1 MTISAQS
8 LRKQLMTCV
17 SSIILE
23 REKFVKQPKTD
34 FTRNRKLPFKQVIL
48 SLLGMEGK
56 SLSSE
61 LLETFDFAAD
71 CPSVSAFCQARLKI
85 LPSAFKAIF
94 ERFVS
99 KNKQPKTFR
108 GFRLLAHDGSGIT
121 LPFNPDDPM
130 TYMNNRRKP
139 YNALH
144 LEALYDILNHDFVAC
159 DVENRRET
167 NERKSLL
174 KMANTLPFTTPV
186 ILIAD
191 RGYRSLNVYE
201 HLKES
206 GRYFVI
212 RELDVTSNG
221 FLAHTDLPKDGEF
234 DEIID
239 FELRRVQKKSLR
251 ERKNSHFLSTT
262 SVFDFLPE
270 KSKEPYPMSLRVVRI
285 KLGEDSYT
293 SLVTNL
299 PPDKFSKEDLSQ
311 LYHYRWGIETAFRD
325 LKYSLGLEQLHAKNK
340 QLIEQEIYARLI
352 MYNFSQRIVQ
362 SVELPEKDRH
372 YTYQINIKRAF
383 AICRHYFKWGR
394 GEIEQLLRKELL
406 PVRPGRKDKR
416 KMKNKAFKGFLYR
429 VA

>member
-1 MTISAQS
+1 
-8 LRKQLMTCV
+8 
-17 SSIILE
+17 
-23 REKFVKQPKTD
+23 
-34 FTRNRKLPFKQVIL
+34 
-48 SLLGMEGK
+48 MEGK

-61 LLETFDFAAD
+61 LLEAFNFSGD
-71 CPSVSAFCQARLKI
+71 CPSVSALCQARLKI

-99 KNKQPKTFR
+99 KEKHPKTFR
-108 GFRLLAHDGSGIT
+108 GFRLLAHDGSSIT
-121 LPFNPDDPM
+121 LPLDPEDQT
-130 TYMNNRRKP
+130 TYMNNTRKP
-139 YNALH
+139 FNALH
-144 LEALYDILNHDFVAC
+144 LEALYDILNHDFVTC
-159 DVENRRET
+159 DVENRREA

-174 KMANTLPFTTPV
+174 KMAKCLPFKTPV

-206 GRYFVI
+206 GQYFVI

-234 DEIID
+234 DEVID
-239 FELRRVQKKSLR
+239 FELRRAQKKKLR
-251 ERKNSHFLSTT
+251 ERKNSHFLSTS

-270 KSKEPYPMSLRVVRI
+270 KSKESYPMSLRAVRI

-299 PPDKFSKEDLSQ
+299 PADKFSQEDLNQ

-325 LKYSLGLEQLHAKNK
+325 LKYSLGLERLHAKNK

-352 MYNFSQRIVQ
+352 MYNFSQRIVE
-362 SVELPEKDRH
+362 SVVLPEKDRQ
-372 YTYQINIKRAF
+372 YAYQINVKRAI

-394 GEIEQLLRKELL
+394 GDIELLLRKELL
-406 PVRPGRKDKR
+406 PVRLGRKDKR
-416 KMKNKAFKGFLYR
+416 KMKNKTFKGFLYR
-429 VA
+429 IA